1 MFRPRQPALVFLAL
15 LAGVAGQR
23 PQHRVELLFAS
34 DYFPNQI
41 TAASGEI
48 WYGLFPHGPS
58 WELATTRIHVDP
70 VTSGCI
76 ENGRRVTVDRSD
88 HPLLLLRG
96 LPSLRPG
103 PIKTASLAH
112 VRLMP
117 GEVRDFRMGDGA
129 FRLVAT
135 GGGPGQEVRNYE
147 LRLVGLTVGLSQP
160 IVAFHAR
167 EGMNGIA
174 WPPEIIWIGDID
186 GDGKP
191 DLFADLTMFETPGK
205 WALYLSSTAGAGELV
220 RKVAEFDGVD
230 C

>member
-1 MFRPRQPALVFLAL
+1 MLRPRQPALFFLAL
-15 LAGVAGQR
+15 LAGGAGQR
-23 PQHRVELLFAS
+23 PRDHVELLFAS

-48 WYGLFPHGPS
+48 WYGLFPHGS
-58 WELATTRIHVDP
+58 TWELATTRIHVDP

-103 PIKTASLAH
+103 PIKTASVAH

-117 GEVRDFRMGDGA
+117 GETRDFRMGDGT
-129 FRLVAT
+129 FRLVAK

-147 LRLVGLTVGLSQP
+147 HLGSGRSTSLLPLVLGNLLRRSLSLLPSIADTEERESRAQRVPPNKRLKLAAPGCGRNCVCAPTSSVVVSSIVLPTGVG
-160 IVAFHAR
+160 AA
-167 EGMNGIA
+167 A
-174 WPPEIIWIGDID
+174 
-186 GDGKP
+186 
-191 DLFADLTMFETPGK
+191 
-205 WALYLSSTAGAGELV
+205 
-220 RKVAEFDGVD
+220 
-230 C
+230 